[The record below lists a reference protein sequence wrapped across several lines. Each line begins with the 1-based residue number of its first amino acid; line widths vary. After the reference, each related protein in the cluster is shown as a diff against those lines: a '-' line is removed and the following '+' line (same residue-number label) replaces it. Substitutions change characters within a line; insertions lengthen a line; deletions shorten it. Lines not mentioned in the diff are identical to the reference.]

1 MNSVNCR
8 EKNLFLAYKGIYNIS
23 IKKTPFGHFVTNRQN
38 TLTNTKK
45 IKTKKTR
52 PLGMKPP
59 PDGLLS

>member
-45 IKTKKTR
+45 IKTKKHG
-52 PLGMKPP
+52 PLARPP